1 MVLLQSI
8 SLVIKH
14 RLNIDLTKSVA
25 NLFAHSNNITLTI
38 SPREIKKDFQ
48 WNPILILVRINAK

>member
-1 MVLLQSI
+1 LI

-38 SPREIKKDFQ
+38 LPREIKKDF
-48 WNPILILVRINAK
+48 

>member
-25 NLFAHSNNITLTI
+25 NLFAYSNDITLTI
-38 SPREIKKDFQ
+38 LPREIKKDF
-48 WNPILILVRINAK
+48 

>member
-1 MVLLQSI
+1 MI
-8 SLVIKH
+8 SVVIEQ

-38 SPREIKKDFQ
+38 LPREIKKDF
-48 WNPILILVRINAK
+48 